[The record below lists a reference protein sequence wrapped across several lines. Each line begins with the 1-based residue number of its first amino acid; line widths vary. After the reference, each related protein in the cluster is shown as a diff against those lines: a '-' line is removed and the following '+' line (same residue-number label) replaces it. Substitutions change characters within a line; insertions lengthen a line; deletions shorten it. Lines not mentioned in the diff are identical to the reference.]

1 MENAY
6 AVCQL
11 VGCSKNSEG
20 SVVRNLTKKI
30 NNISAYKIDGELEL
44 VNNDEVYTYDIS
56 VSYKKDNYYLVS
68 LTNLANNSNQV
79 ILKNGEGVF
88 VITPALNKSFKFQS
102 DWPYDNSQIYLLEA
116 LMKDIKNSTNR
127 SFKTLDNGYMIT
139 TSVNYPNNPKLVKE
153 NIILDNNS
161 NIKEV
166 KVYDNNESICMS
178 MKFKNIDY
186 SPTFKDNYF
195 SIDSIMSDKAT
206 TTSTGNLD
214 SSIYPLVLPEGTKLV
229 SEEHI
234 KKDDGERILLTFG
247 GEKPF
252 LLVEED
258 ATVFEENTIIPTYG
272 EPYQLMDTLGVMTDN
287 SLSWSSNGIEY
298 YLVSDVLETDE
309 LLEVASSINVLP
321 TMK

>member
-1 MENAY
+1 MKKILIGLLL
-6 AVCQL
+6 VFLL

-127 SFKTLDNGYMIT
+127 SFKTLVAVGKSGEHYVYVIPVALEVDFKKAAKAVGEKNVELIH
-139 TSVNYPNNPKLVKE
+139 VKD
-153 NIILDNNS
+153 L
-161 NIKEV
+161 
-166 KVYDNNESICMS
+166 
-178 MKFKNIDY
+178 
-186 SPTFKDNYF
+186 
-195 SIDSIMSDKAT
+195 
-206 TTSTGNLD
+206 
-214 SSIYPLVLPEGTKLV
+214 TKLTGYIRGGCSPLGMKKNFKTV
-229 SEEHI
+229 IHTSCLDYDKIYISGGRVGLTLELAPKDLI
-234 KKDDGERILLTFG
+234 KVTKAEVVDI
-247 GEKPF
+247 
-252 LLVEED
+252 
-258 ATVFEENTIIPTYG
+258 
-272 EPYQLMDTLGVMTDN
+272 VM
-287 SLSWSSNGIEY
+287 
-298 YLVSDVLETDE
+298 
-309 LLEVASSINVLP
+309 
-321 TMK
+321 